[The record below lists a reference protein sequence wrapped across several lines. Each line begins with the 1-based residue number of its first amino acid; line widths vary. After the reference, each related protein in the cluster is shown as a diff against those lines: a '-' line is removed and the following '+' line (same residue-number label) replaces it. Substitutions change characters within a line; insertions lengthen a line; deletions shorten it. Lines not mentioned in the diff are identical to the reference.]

1 MEYQL
6 MNVNK
11 DDPYPSTAMLL
22 EESAVIGAAQ
32 DADLH
37 FDSNG
42 VRLWVHRTGLDD
54 GEPFENTITV
64 ELLTDVNQ
72 ESHWTTVAT
81 YDGDNPPSTIGN
93 KISFGALY
101 FNHTNFLTL
110 DSLTVLLDDVPLY
123 YDIIVSDDGTIA
135 LKTDLIIDEAG
146 FLHDAPRDSEPFRIV

>member
-1 MEYQL
+1 

-11 DDPYPSTAMLL
+11 NDPYPSLTTLL
-22 EESAVIGAAQ
+22 ENEVITVGQ
-32 DADLH
+32 DADLR
-37 FDSNG
+37 FDGNG

-54 GEPFENTITV
+54 GEPFENSITV
-64 ELLTDVNQ
+64 EVLAQVNQ
-72 ESHWTTVAT
+72 ESYWTTVAT

-146 FLHDAPRDSEPFRIV
+146 FLHNAPRDPEPFRIV